1 MNSYELKALNKLAQH
16 LDDTINVHTQRVQE
30 NIQFKDRL
38 NFVVFTR
45 GDHPNNTPANHI
57 NEKIYIILAA
67 NKETTKY
74 TILVKK
80 NGPFDK
86 EPAEAMGLK
95 LAFYSDT
102 EEDTKQLANFINT
115 NL

>member
-1 MNSYELKALNKLAQH
+1 MNPYELKALNKLAQH
-16 LDDTINVHTQRVQE
+16 LDDTINVHTERVRE

-45 GDHPNNTPANHI
+45 GDYPSNTPAKHI
-57 NEKIYIILAA
+57 NENMYIILAA

-102 EEDTKQLANFINT
+102 DTDAAQLADFINN